1 MSVDTP
7 TYSNKTFIRLTVL
20 IAIAL
25 VLVALLIRKNATR
38 LPFEGLAVGKKAPL
52 IVGNG
57 WLNGPGPRPDE
68 LKGKVVVVEAWATW

>member
-1 MSVDTP
+1 MSTAS
-7 TYSNKTFIRLTVL
+7 TASSNKTFIRLAVL

-25 VLVALLIRKNATR
+25 VLAALLIRKNATR
-38 LPFEGLAVGKKAPL
+38 LPFEGLAVGEKAPL

-57 WLNGPGPRPDE
+57 WLNGPGPQPDE